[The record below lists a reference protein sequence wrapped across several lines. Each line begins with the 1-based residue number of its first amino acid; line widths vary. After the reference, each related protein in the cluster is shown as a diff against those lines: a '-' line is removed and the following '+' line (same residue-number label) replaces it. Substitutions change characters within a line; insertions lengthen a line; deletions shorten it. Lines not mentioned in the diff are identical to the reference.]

1 MNDTPARD
9 DTIAADA
16 DGARARR
23 RWPPGAWTR
32 IPAWIY
38 TDPGIY
44 TVVMTATANGC
55 NDSDTL
61 LVVVNSPVVV
71 SDIFVPN
78 VFTPNGDG
86 QNDAWGVESVGL
98 SSLNAQVF
106 NRWGQLVA
114 ELRAPDRSWDGRTE
128 ASQPAPEG
136 TYYYVLQA
144 EGADGR
150 SYRFTGSLT
159 LLR

>member
-1 MNDTPARD
+1 
-9 DTIAADA
+9 
-16 DGARARR
+16 
-23 RWPPGAWTR
+23 
-32 IPAWIY
+32 
-38 TDPGIY
+38 
-44 TVVMTATANGC
+44 
-55 NDSDTL
+55 
-61 LVVVNSPVVV
+61 
-71 SDIFVPN
+71 
-78 VFTPNGDG
+78 
-86 QNDAWGVESVGL
+86 
-98 SSLNAQVF
+98 VF

-128 ASQPAPEG
+128 ADQPAPEG

>member
-1 MNDTPARD
+1 
-9 DTIAADA
+9 
-16 DGARARR
+16 
-23 RWPPGAWTR
+23 
-32 IPAWIY
+32 
-38 TDPGIY
+38 
-44 TVVMTATANGC
+44 
-55 NDSDTL
+55 
-61 LVVVNSPVVV
+61 VVNSPVVV

-128 ASQPAPEG
+128 ADQPAPEG